1 MDQTRHI
8 YIFPDFMPEIPMTE
22 NGRTPVTVGI
32 VMLAAPVAG
41 AVSGPVFPAHF
52 RLS

>member
-1 MDQTRHI
+1 MDQTHH
-8 YIFPDFMPEIPMTE
+8 IFPDFLPEIPMTE

-32 VMLAAPVAG
+32 VMLAALVF
-41 AVSGPVFPAHF
+41 GPVFPAHF

>member
-8 YIFPDFMPEIPMTE
+8 FPDFMTEILMAE
-22 NGRTPVTVGI
+22 NGGTPVPAGI
-32 VMLAAPVAG
+32 VMLAAP
-41 AVSGPVFPAHF
+41 VSGPVFPAHF